1 MLVLRIVDLN
11 MAMIAIFKWSIN
23 SGLPMGLR
31 KARES
36 LRSEATSATCQPPAS
51 HARVHDLSANAAR
64 DIRKLLTKKM
74 LGVVVDLTRASWNQ
88 LRPWLGAIQA
98 LRLAT

>member
-1 MLVLRIVDLN
+1 
-11 MAMIAIFKWSIN
+11 MIAIFKWSIN

-36 LRSEATSATCQPPAS
+36 LRAVRGDECDVSAPAS

-64 DIRKLLTKKM
+64 DIRKLFTKKT
-74 LGVVVDLTRASWNQ
+74 LGVLVEQNVVSWNPISVWLRRIGT
-88 LRPWLGAIQA
+88 LRPAA
-98 LRLAT
+98 